1 MQPHHYILYTL
12 FQLFSL
18 KIIAQQQFV
27 ITEFPNIK
35 PPCGD
40 ASPWVK
46 VYEDQ
51 FDGTTIDNTKWKIHT
66 SHNEEGGG
74 TLNDPNNI
82 ELGGGHMKIWA
93 KKLPNPITKYLDDNG
108 VPYPK
113 TFKYSGGFVYSYE
126 QSSWAYGKFE
136 ARIKIPSLYGLW
148 PSFWLYN
155 SKPEWNEID
164 IFEFWTHNYEEFCP
178 IPCANPFNKKN
189 IKNKNEKDQPRIHH
203 MTVHKDIDGDG
214 KSEFDHTKYKN
225 PDYSQS
231 FYIFS
236 VEWDPY
242 KIIWKVNGNTKRTI
256 YKYHKL
262 DGIGMDCEN
271 LFSNMLVLENKI
283 FPTENM
289 WLFFTLGVQHA
300 YYHPQEFLNYS
311 LPSLPTQIMN
321 RYKGKEWHPELQP
334 DEAPGGSDLPK
345 YMLVDWV
352 KIYKKDYCGKDL
364 FISNKTYDDYEH
376 EYLGGKNITFASLG
390 SVILEPNTKVN
401 TKAQERIYLKPG
413 FHAKA
418 GSYFRARIDPFC
430 GNLRIASD
438 SVENET
444 ENLIEEETIKTENN
458 NIILIN
464 PNPSSGLFTLES
476 EEPINPQQIEIYDIF
491 GKRIQPTVN
500 PNGNMLN
507 INLSGY
513 SKGMYFIKIGTYS
526 QKMVVE

>member
-1 MQPHHYILYTL
+1 M
-12 FQLFSL
+12 
-18 KIIAQQQFV
+18 
-27 ITEFPNIK
+27 
-35 PPCGD
+35 G
-40 ASPWVK
+40 
-46 VYEDQ
+46 
-51 FDGTTIDNTKWKIHT
+51 
-66 SHNEEGGG
+66 
-74 TLNDPNNI
+74 
-82 ELGGGHMKIWA
+82 
-93 KKLPNPITKYLDDNG
+93 
-108 VPYPK
+108 
-113 TFKYSGGFVYSYE
+113 
-126 QSSWAYGKFE
+126 
-136 ARIKIPSLYGLW
+136 
-148 PSFWLYN
+148 
-155 SKPEWNEID
+155 
-164 IFEFWTHNYEEFCP
+164 
-178 IPCANPFNKKN
+178 
-189 IKNKNEKDQPRIHH
+189 
-203 MTVHKDIDGDG
+203 
-214 KSEFDHTKYKN
+214 
-225 PDYSQS
+225 
-231 FYIFS
+231 
-236 VEWDPY
+236 
-242 KIIWKVNGNTKRTI
+242 
-256 YKYHKL
+256 
-262 DGIGMDCEN
+262 
-271 LFSNMLVLENKI
+271 
-283 FPTENM
+283 
-289 WLFFTLGVQHA
+289 
-300 YYHPQEFLNYS
+300 
-311 LPSLPTQIMN
+311 
-321 RYKGKEWHPELQP
+321 
-334 DEAPGGSDLPK
+334 
-345 YMLVDWV
+345 